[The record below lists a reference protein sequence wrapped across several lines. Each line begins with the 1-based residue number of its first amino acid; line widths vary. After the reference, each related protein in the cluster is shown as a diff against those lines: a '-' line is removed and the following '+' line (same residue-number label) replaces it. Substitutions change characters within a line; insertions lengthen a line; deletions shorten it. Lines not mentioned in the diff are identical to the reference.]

1 MVLPMMRSSQRSGRA
16 VGGTQLAS
24 LPRTMAYP
32 VLGLFA
38 SKARKTSLPKSSG
51 KWPPSAN
58 FPA

>member
-16 VGGTQLAS
+16 MGRTQLAS
-24 LPRTMAYP
+24 LPRTMAYL

-51 KWPPSAN
+51 K
-58 FPA
+58 